1 MPYDKR
7 RWVRLSATERRVC
20 DTPGCEVLA
29 KERCA
34 RGGCEQM
41 HCLEH
46 KGSHTAI
53 HTLMKQRAAAEA
65 PPRPTQFRRR

>member
-7 RWVRLSATERRVC
+7 RWVRLPVPERRVC
-20 DTPGCEVLA
+20 DTPGCEVVA
-29 KERCA
+29 KEKCA
-34 RGGCEQM
+34 RGGCGQM

-53 HTLMKQRAAAEA
+53 HTLMKQRAAALA
-65 PPRPTQFRRR
+65 PPKPTQFRKR